1 MIPVVLVL
9 LYDYLMLDY
18 DGNKD
23 NEDNEDDV

>member
-23 NEDNEDDV
+23 DKDDEDDV

>member
-23 NEDNEDDV
+23 NEDDEDDV

>member
-1 MIPVVLVL
+1 MIPVVFVL

-23 NEDNEDDV
+23 DEDDEDDV

>member
-18 DGNKD
+18 DDNKD
-23 NEDNEDDV
+23 NEDDEDDV

>member
-18 DGNKD
+18 DGNKND
-23 NEDNEDDV
+23 EDNEDDV

>member
-23 NEDNEDDV
+23 DEDDEDNV

>member
-9 LYDYLMLDY
+9 LYDYLMLNY

-23 NEDNEDDV
+23 DEDDEDDV

>member
-23 NEDNEDDV
+23 DEDDEDDV

>member
-18 DGNKD
+18 NGNKD
-23 NEDNEDDV
+23 DEDDEDDV